1 MGYGEGKVKLTV
13 GSSPAI
19 PVNFKS
25 LRWLF
30 YFIKVVVKID
40 KEEKLIKEIS
50 DMANDLMKDWPSSR
64 NRQKQFILEYVA
76 SGFINASDAARKAG
90 YSEKNVNNTAS
101 NMLSGINKFVHI
113 SEVVEELKKAY
124 EERNEALKIASGT
137 EILQILTKHARRESI
152 EYEVTKEGDV
162 VETPTTVANSIK
174 ASELIGKSYALFT
187 DKSEITG
194 DMSVTIVDDID
205 E

>member
-1 MGYGEGKVKLTV
+1 
-13 GSSPAI
+13 
-19 PVNFKS
+19 
-25 LRWLF
+25 
-30 YFIKVVVKID
+30 
-40 KEEKLIKEIS
+40 
-50 DMANDLMKDWPSSR
+50 MADWPSTR
-64 NRQKQFILEYVA
+64 ARQKQFVLEYVA
-76 SGFINASDAARKAG
+76 NGFINATEAARKAG
-90 YSEKNVNNTAS
+90 YSEKTATKQASQLLSNLDNTR
-101 NMLSGINKFVHI
+101 HI
-113 SEVVEELKKAY
+113 SIVINQLKKAY

>member
-1 MGYGEGKVKLTV
+1 M
-13 GSSPAI
+13 
-19 PVNFKS
+19 
-25 LRWLF
+25 
-30 YFIKVVVKID
+30 VVKIST
-40 KEEKLIKEIS
+40 EEKLKKEIA
-50 DMANDLMKDWPSSR
+50 DLANQLMADWPSTR
-64 NRQKQFILEYVA
+64 TRQKQFVLEYVA
-76 SGFINASDAARKAG
+76 NGFINATEAARKAG
-90 YSEKNVNNTAS
+90 YSEKTATKQAS
-101 NMLSGINKFVHI
+101 QLLSGLDKTRHVAD
-113 SEVVEELKKAY
+113 VVNQLKKAY
-124 EERNEALKIASGT
+124 DERNEALKIATGT

-162 VETPTTVANSIK
+162 IETPTTVANSIK

>member
-1 MGYGEGKVKLTV
+1 
-13 GSSPAI
+13 
-19 PVNFKS
+19 
-25 LRWLF
+25 
-30 YFIKVVVKID
+30 
-40 KEEKLIKEIS
+40 
-50 DMANDLMKDWPSSR
+50 MADWPSTR
-64 NRQKQFILEYVA
+64 TRQKQFVLEYVA
-76 SGFINASDAARKAG
+76 NGFINATEAARKAG
-90 YSEKNVNNTAS
+90 YSEKTATKQAS
-101 NMLSGINKFVHI
+101 QLLSGLDKTRHVAD
-113 SEVVEELKKAY
+113 VVNQLKKAY
-124 EERNEALKIASGT
+124 DERNEALKIASGT

>member
-1 MGYGEGKVKLTV
+1 M
-13 GSSPAI
+13 
-19 PVNFKS
+19 
-25 LRWLF
+25 
-30 YFIKVVVKID
+30 VKIST
-40 KEEKLIKEIS
+40 EEKLKKEIA
-50 DMANDLMKDWPSSR
+50 DLANQLMADWPSTR
-64 NRQKQFILEYVA
+64 ARQKQFVLEYVA
-76 SGFINASDAARKAG
+76 NGFINATEAARKAG
-90 YSEKNVNNTAS
+90 YSEKTATKQASQLLSNLDNTR
-101 NMLSGINKFVHI
+101 HI
-113 SEVVEELKKAY
+113 SIVVNQLKKAY

-152 EYEVTKEGDV
+152 EYEVTKDGDV

>member
-1 MGYGEGKVKLTV
+1 
-13 GSSPAI
+13 
-19 PVNFKS
+19 
-25 LRWLF
+25 
-30 YFIKVVVKID
+30 VVVKIST
-40 KEEKLIKEIS
+40 EEKLKKEIA
-50 DMANDLMKDWPSSR
+50 DLANQLMADWPSTR
-64 NRQKQFILEYVA
+64 ARQKQFVLEYVA
-76 SGFINASDAARKAG
+76 NGFINATEAARKAG
-90 YSEKNVNNTAS
+90 YSEKTATKQASQLLSNLDNTR
-101 NMLSGINKFVHI
+101 HI
-113 SEVVEELKKAY
+113 SIVINQLKKAY

>member
-1 MGYGEGKVKLTV
+1 M
-13 GSSPAI
+13 
-19 PVNFKS
+19 
-25 LRWLF
+25 
-30 YFIKVVVKID
+30 VKIST
-40 KEEKLIKEIS
+40 EEKLKKEIA
-50 DMANDLMKDWPSSR
+50 DLANQLMADWPSTR
-64 NRQKQFILEYVA
+64 TRQKQFVLEYVA
-76 SGFINASDAARKAG
+76 NGFINATEAARKAG
-90 YSEKNVNNTAS
+90 YSEKTATKQASQLLSNLDNTR
-101 NMLSGINKFVHI
+101 HI
-113 SEVVEELKKAY
+113 SIVVNQLKKAY

>member
-1 MGYGEGKVKLTV
+1 M
-13 GSSPAI
+13 
-19 PVNFKS
+19 
-25 LRWLF
+25 
-30 YFIKVVVKID
+30 VKIST
-40 KEEKLIKEIS
+40 EEKLKKEIA
-50 DMANDLMKDWPSSR
+50 DLANQLMADWPSTR
-64 NRQKQFILEYVA
+64 ARQKQFVLEYVA
-76 SGFINASDAARKAG
+76 NGFINATEAARKAG
-90 YSEKNVNNTAS
+90 YSEKTATKQASQLLSNLDNTR
-101 NMLSGINKFVHI
+101 HI
-113 SEVVEELKKAY
+113 SIVVNQLKKAY

>member
-1 MGYGEGKVKLTV
+1 M
-13 GSSPAI
+13 
-19 PVNFKS
+19 
-25 LRWLF
+25 
-30 YFIKVVVKID
+30 VVKIST
-40 KEEKLIKEIS
+40 EEKLKKEIA
-50 DMANDLMKDWPSSR
+50 DLANQLMADWPSTR
-64 NRQKQFILEYVA
+64 ARQKQFVLEYVA
-76 SGFINASDAARKAG
+76 NGFINATEAARKAG
-90 YSEKNVNNTAS
+90 YSEKTATKQASQLLSNLDNTR
-101 NMLSGINKFVHI
+101 HI
-113 SEVVEELKKAY
+113 SIVVNQLKKAY

>member
-1 MGYGEGKVKLTV
+1 M
-13 GSSPAI
+13 A
-19 PVNFKS
+19 
-25 LRWLF
+25 F
-30 YFIKVVVKID
+30 YYEKVVVKIST
-40 KEEKLIKEIS
+40 EEKLKREIA
-50 DMANDLMKDWPSSR
+50 DLANQLMADWPSTR
-64 NRQKQFILEYVA
+64 ARQKQFVLEYVA
-76 SGFINASDAARKAG
+76 NGFINATEAARNAG
-90 YSEKNVNNTAS
+90 YSEKTATKQAS
-101 NMLSGINKFVHI
+101 QLLSGLDKTRHVAD
-113 SEVVEELKKAY
+113 VVNQLKKAY
-124 EERNEALKIASGT
+124 DERNEALKIASGT